1 MLVGAGAQITAAA
14 TAPSEADAVSSEL
27 CGNMAVRHPPS
38 MAIALKTNNKKLM
51 RTKRIVLGGKMQ
63 NIEGI
68 CE

>member
-1 MLVGAGAQITAAA
+1 
-14 TAPSEADAVSSEL
+14 
-27 CGNMAVRHPPS
+27 MAVRHPPS

-63 NIEGI
+63 NIEGV